1 MKLKYTVPQII
12 FEVIGAILLI
22 ALFVFLGIK
31 YGSLPDTIPTHFNS
45 AGEIDGWGSKSS
57 IWVLPILGVF
67 LYLLATVVSFF
78 PSAWNFPTSKM
89 TPKNKVPLYQCM
101 KTFLIVTK
109 IEMISL
115 FLYITLSIVRS
126 VSISYM
132 LMYAIIAVSAITGLM
147 FFLIGRNIIR
157 KYV

>member
-57 IWVLPILGVF
+57 IWVLPILGGF

-89 TPKNKVPLYQCM
+89 TPKNKVSLYQCM

-132 LMYAIIAVSAITGLM
+132 LMYAIIAVSAITGLV